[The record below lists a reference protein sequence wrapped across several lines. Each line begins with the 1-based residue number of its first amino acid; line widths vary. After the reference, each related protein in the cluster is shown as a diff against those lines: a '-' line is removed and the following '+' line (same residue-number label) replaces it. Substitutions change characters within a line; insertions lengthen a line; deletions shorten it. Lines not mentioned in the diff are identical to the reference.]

1 MPASST
7 QSSHQSFMPSPV
19 MLQSCGKKTSKR
31 PWIKGPDAPPNA
43 VFLNCTNLPNPH
55 GKFLE
60 YEDKMR
66 AKEIVQYTKY
76 YREVDVAKFFL
87 YENAGDKL
95 KRLVER
101 GKAAVNAGNPVVAQC
116 AYGKHRSRAVLE
128 LIGDSF
134 HSSRIYY
141 VHRECM

>member
-1 MPASST
+1 MCHNASILT
-7 QSSHQSFMPSPV
+7 TTVCCLDVNTYIFTAGCIHN
-19 MLQSCGKKTSKR
+19 LTSN
-31 PWIKGPDAPPNA
+31 I
-43 VFLNCTNLPNPH
+43 
-55 GKFLE
+55 
-60 YEDKMR
+60 
-66 AKEIVQYTKY
+66 
-76 YREVDVAKFFL
+76 VAKFFL